1 MEDKKWYVL
10 HVGNRKEKEVEKAL
24 LKKGIEAVVP
34 MENRIIRKGGKWIQ
48 KPYVLFEGYVFVHI
62 RYNWALYYQMANTRY
77 VLRMLGSYDDA
88 EDSISD
94 EFADKPKKK
103 KDLIFEPI
111 PLTKQEEKLFIRHQN
126 LFLEPPVIKL
136 YDDGSYEIISRVFR
150 YLKVIKIDRHAR
162 KITFLTTIAGQK
174 TTFTLSFIKAD
185 ECPATKAE

>member
-1 MEDKKWYVL
+1 MDKKWYVL
-10 HVGNRKEKEVEKAL
+10 YVGRRKEKEVEKAL

-34 MENRIIRKGGKWIQ
+34 MENRVIRQRGKWIQ

-62 RYNWALYYQMANTRY
+62 RYNWTLYYQIAKTKN
-77 VLRMLGSYDDA
+77 VIRMLGSYDDA

-94 EFADKPKKK
+94 DSSDKPKKK
-103 KDLIFEPI
+103 KDLFFEPI
-111 PLTKQEEKLFIRHQN
+111 PLTKQEEKLFIRHQSI
-126 LFLEPPVIKL
+126 FLNPPVIKL
-136 YDDGSYEIISRVFR
+136 YDDGSYEIMSRVFR
-150 YLKVIKIDRHAR
+150 HVKVAKIDRHAR

>member
-1 MEDKKWYVL
+1 MKHTFVDEQE
-10 HVGNRKEKEVEKAL
+10 RSAL
-24 LKKGIEAVVP
+24 IEQTIRTYAD
-34 MENRIIRKGGKWIQ
+34 MIYRI
-48 KPYVLFEGYVFVHI
+48 
-62 RYNWALYYQMANTRY
+62 AYQNT
-77 VLRMLGSYDDA
+77 GSYDDA